1 MDEGWVDARSAGWQ
15 GTAAAAVTPGGAD
28 MLHKRGWGGTKGK
41 QMLTI
46 SSFLLCPRQGKEAKC
61 TYLGNLLDLGDKLEK
76 CVEARPAEQSID
88 TLTGVWEMFLQAPSF
103 QIIIHHCHVSV
114 HHP

>member
-1 MDEGWVDARSAGWQ
+1 MDARSAGWQ

-46 SSFLLCPRQGKEAKC
+46 SSFLLRPRPEEG
-61 TYLGNLLDLGDKLEK
+61 
-76 CVEARPAEQSID
+76 S
-88 TLTGVWEMFLQAPSF
+88 EMHIFR
-103 QIIIHHCHVSV
+103 
-114 HHP
+114 